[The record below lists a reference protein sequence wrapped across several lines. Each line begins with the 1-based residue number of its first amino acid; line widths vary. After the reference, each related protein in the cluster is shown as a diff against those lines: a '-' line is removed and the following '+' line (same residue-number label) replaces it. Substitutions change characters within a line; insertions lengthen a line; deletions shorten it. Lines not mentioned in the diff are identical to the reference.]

1 MLLMRDYRSFLT
13 RDSIVWC
20 LYQGE
25 PECHQEAVCMPNEQ
39 VFMQAALQKLTC
51 DKIPRERFSI
61 MSTTFLLNDVTCS
74 RMLFLIGSTKLP
86 ERG

>member
-1 MLLMRDYRSFLT
+1 
-13 RDSIVWC
+13 
-20 LYQGE
+20 
-25 PECHQEAVCMPNEQ
+25 MPNEQ